1 MPNKIS
7 RNGSK
12 SQSKMNASTA
22 SSLVDYCFYF
32 KEFGERIGQQGELI
46 AEELLS
52 LKGPI
57 AIYCEEHHRLKA
69 QHLAEELMG
78 RYRKHRYAIPAIIN
92 PQLYERWCAVR
103 FGDGGSLSRQEGTD
117 GVDLRLTSAVHIGDS
132 NLRIGELSWDF
143 AGANPVIFSVVA
155 SFVIHLICEAFEP
168 DVEERHSHI
177 LGQIEEFPRF
187 WHSFAQN
194 RELIHRIDSHL
205 SDYVKSIRYLLP
217 FGNGGSCCDAEE
229 FRRFKAKHLIDCL
242 FPGYLSC
249 VGNDYGYSEL
259 LKRALSPWE
268 DAHGLIVALSTSG
281 NSENINAA
289 YKYLISI
296 DTKLRF
302 IYLGGIRDVDN
313 PGGELAQLMR
323 ESGDDENVYLVPRSE
338 YANRIQEAHVAI
350 INYLNLRCS

>member
-7 RNGSK
+7 PDGTALPSESSASK
-12 SQSKMNASTA
+12 VL
-22 SSLVDYCFYF
+22 SLSDYCYYF
-32 KEFGERIGQQGELI
+32 KDLGERLGQQAELI

-57 AIYCEEHHRLKA
+57 AIYCEEHHRVKA

-78 RYRKHRYAIPAIIN
+78 RYRKHRYAIPAVIN
-92 PQLYERWCAVR
+92 PQLDEGWCAVR
-103 FGDGGSLSRQEGTD
+103 FGDCLN
-117 GVDLRLTSAVHIGDS
+117 LRKLNASEVATERVRCAIHIGES
-132 NLRIGELSWDF
+132 NLRIGELAWEF
-143 AGANPVIFSVVA
+143 AGSDFVIFSVVA

-168 DVEERHSHI
+168 DGEDRLKHI
-177 LGQIEEFPRF
+177 LGQLEEFPRF
-187 WHSFAQN
+187 WLRFAESN
-194 RELIHRIDSHL
+194 ELIGRIDDHL
-205 SDYVKSIRYLLP
+205 SDYVKNTRYLLP

-229 FRRFKAKHLIDCL
+229 FRRLKTKQLIDCL

-268 DAHGLIVALSTSG
+268 DAEGLVVALSTSG

-302 IYLGGIRDVDN
+302 IYFGGVRDIET

-323 ESGDDENVYLVPRSE
+323 ESGDEGNVYLVPRSE

-350 INYLNLRCS
+350 INYLIVRCS